1 MSGQHS
7 AEKDAGPVQG
17 AIMGYYGSKH
27 RSADW
32 LIGLMPPHLGYVE
45 PFAGSLSVLTRKPV
59 VKLETVNDLDRDI
72 MTFWRVLRDRCE
84 DLERACLLTPH
95 ARIEHAETLPLR
107 PDPYDEVEHARRVWT
122 RLAQG
127 RAGQLRRTGWRHHQ
141 TSQRVGSGMAARLD
155 QYVGR
160 FSAVATRLRNV
171 SLECKPALEVIRDY
185 GCDRTNLLYVDP
197 PYLGST
203 RTGNTSGYAV
213 EMADEDAHR
222 ELAEALRE
230 CEAAVVLSGYPSPL
244 YEDLYDGWHRYE
256 RAAWTGQGNAKATRT
271 EVAWCNRP
279 AEAEVLAF
287 TGTDDNPWETDR

>member
-1 MSGQHS
+1 MSEQTTET
-7 AEKDAGPVQG
+7 AQPVQG

-27 RSADW
+27 RVADW
-32 LIGLMPPHLGYVE
+32 LIDLMPPHLGYVE
-45 PFAGSLSVLTRKPV
+45 PFAGSLSVLARKPV
-59 VKLETVNDLDRDI
+59 TKLETVNDLDGDL
-72 MTFWRVLRDRCE
+72 MTFWRVLRDRFE

-95 ARIEHAETLPLR
+95 SRVEHATTLPLR

-141 TSQRVGSGMAARLD
+141 TSQRVGSGMASRLD

-160 FSAVATRLRNV
+160 FAAVAARLRNV
-171 SLECKPALEVIRDY
+171 SLECRPALDVIRDY
-185 GCDRTNLLYVDP
+185 GRDPENLLYVDP
-197 PYLGST
+197 PYLGTT

-222 ELAEALRE
+222 ELAEALNGCR
-230 CEAAVVLSGYPSPL
+230 AMVVLSGYPSPL
-244 YEDLYDGWHRYE
+244 YEDLYSEWWRHE

-271 EVAWCNRP
+271 EVAWCNHP
-279 AEAEVLAF
+279 ASAEVLAL
-287 TGTDDNPWETDR
+287 TGTDDMVFSPGATS